1 MDTDYRLPAT
11 LMRGGTSKG
20 LFIRAD
26 ALPDDTEQWQSLLLR
41 AIGSPDPYGRQ
52 TDGLGNG
59 TTRSSKVVSCRYLY
73 YSMPFCNSL

>member
-1 MDTDYRLPAT
+1 MQGGMGGGLMDTDYRLPAT

-41 AIGSPDPYGRQ
+41 AIGSP
-52 TDGLGNG
+52 
-59 TTRSSKVVSCRYLY
+59 
-73 YSMPFCNSL
+73 